1 MAEIDLIPRDYRNR
15 VFIFDWGKRLSVAMA
30 VFMAL
35 SISIYVVLNVS
46 NRTLEKN
53 VVILQHKQQTLANSK
68 DALREIVE
76 KKERYQRQWEL
87 LKNLRNST
95 AASKMFVIIDRAIS
109 AGDIWFLSWDFQ
121 RSSDIVELQPES
133 EKPGNFIVLSDTSGQ
148 GKGEVWEI
156 KTRMT
161 VKGQANDHSALSRFV
176 RQLYEQPEVQDVRI
190 LNTSLVKTASVVD
203 FDMVVTVNSELVND

>member
-1 MAEIDLIPRDYRNR
+1 MPEIDLIPRDYRNR
-15 VFIFDWGKRLSVAMA
+15 VFIFDWGKRLSVTMA
-30 VFMAL
+30 VFMVL

-46 NRTLEKN
+46 NRRLGEN
-53 VVILQHKQQTLANSK
+53 VVILQHKQQALAKDK
-68 DALREIVE
+68 DALRELDE

-95 AASKMFVIIDRAIS
+95 AASKMFVIIDQAIP
-109 AGDIWFLSWDFQ
+109 AGDIWFLNWEFQ

-133 EKPGNFIVLSDTSGQ
+133 ENTGYFIVLSDKAGQ
-148 GKGEVWEI
+148 GKAEACVI

-176 RQLYEQPEVQDVRI
+176 RRLYEQPEVQDVRI
-190 LNTSLVKTASVVD
+190 LNTSLVKTDSVVN
-203 FDMVVTVNSELVND
+203 FDMVVTVNSELVSD